1 MQKAVPVG
9 KGTMIAVLGSKIEEI
24 ILLLTNYKKNNQ
36 GICEIANDNAEGQI
50 ILSGDKTA
58 VDYFSKNFKRK

>member
-24 ILLLTNYKKNNQ
+24 SLLLTNYKKNNQ

-50 ILSGDKTA
+50 ILSGDKTMLLK
-58 VDYFSKNFKRK
+58 VFKKF